1 MWLWGE
7 FRCLTM
13 TINIWT
19 FFFVVVF
26 NNQYVSAIEYNSLEQ
41 CLEQQYSVEND
52 PSVLYYNDKPI
63 TTIEYGCVKRIRRY
77 VEQCEL
83 LPMDY
88 VNKKECIP
96 YWNHW
101 GNNRR

>member
-1 MWLWGE
+1 
-7 FRCLTM
+7 M

-26 NNQYVSAIEYNSLEQ
+26 NNQYATSVEYETLEK
-41 CLEQQYSVEND
+41 CLTQQYSVEKD
-52 PSVLYYNDKPI
+52 SSLLY
-63 TTIEYGCVKRIRRY
+63 IEYGCVKRIRRY

-96 YWNHW
+96 YWDHW
-101 GNNRR
+101 ANNRR